1 MDTPFTST
9 QQTALRGILHACL
22 WTAAHVLLLLLILAA
37 AGCLNKTGQHI
48 AEAQKP
54 GIATGAGATLTGPA
68 NSATPTTQLAQ
79 RRIAYYPPQREPL
92 PRYAP
97 ASIPVISTNT
107 PAPIDGST
115 VPAGVESPTSAASF
129 PQPPAPAW
137 IDERTETT
145 LGQHQD
151 AAGLIKAATAI
162 GSWGRARW
170 LGILC
175 LLFAAFALAWAHNNP
190 EGYPLVAWKVGAVG
204 LFLALFDPSPWWLLL
219 LLLPAAFY
227 VAQKLKLINPT
238 LLP

>member
-68 NSATPTTQLAQ
+68 NSATPTTQVAQ
-79 RRIAYYPPQREPL
+79 RRIAYYPPAA
-92 PRYAP
+92 AP
-97 ASIPVISTNT
+97 APAPSPTPIPVIDTS
-107 PAPIDGST
+107 S
-115 VPAGVESPTSAASF
+115 PAGVAPTSSPSQLSSSLA
-129 PQPPAPAW
+129 PPAPAW

-151 AAGLIKAATAI
+151 AAGLIKAANALS
-162 GSWGRARW
+162 SWGRARW
-170 LGILC
+170 LGVVCI
-175 LLFAAFALAWAHNNP
+175 LFAAFALAWAHNNP
-190 EGYPLVAWKVGAVG
+190 DGYPVVAWKVGAVG

-219 LLLPAAFY
+219 LLIPAAFY